1 MKLRSQSSKKKPL
14 DLQKLILLAV
24 HMSEDA
30 RNLAVVKVRLAIE
43 ETAKILHESRLTAV
57 FLSVCLCKGLYCTF
71 VSFYFR
77 LRVVNM
83 AIRCLLLCFCRGVL
97 S

>member
-43 ETAKILHESRLTAV
+43 ETAKILRASRLTAV
-57 FLSVCLCKGLYCTF
+57 FLSVCVKVCIARLCLFIFGCE
-71 VSFYFR
+71 S
-77 LRVVNM
+77 
-83 AIRCLLLCFCRGVL
+83 
-97 S
+97 